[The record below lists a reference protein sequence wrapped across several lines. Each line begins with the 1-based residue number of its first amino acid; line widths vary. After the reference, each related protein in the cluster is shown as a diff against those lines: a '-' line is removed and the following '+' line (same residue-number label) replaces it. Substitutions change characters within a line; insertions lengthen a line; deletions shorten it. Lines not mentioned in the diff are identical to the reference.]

1 MSGCQALR
9 FEAVYKG
16 KLTIPKD
23 LVTQSS
29 ESLVRLTVY
38 NQHFLVGLKTKVR
51 EQIIS
56 GETSTQWSFLNT
68 KPSEKTLGFISTT
81 TVMAYSKLTG
91 TG

>member
-9 FEAVYKG
+9 FEAVSKG
-16 KLTIPKD
+16 KLIIPKD

-29 ESLVRLTVY
+29 EGLVRLTVY
-38 NQHFLVGLKTKVR
+38 NQHFLVGLKTKER

-56 GETSTQWSFLNT
+56 RETSTQWSFLNT
-68 KPSEKTLGFISTT
+68 KPFEKTL
-81 TVMAYSKLTG
+81 SKLTG

>member
-16 KLTIPKD
+16 KLRIPKD

-68 KPSEKTLGFISTT
+68 KPSEKTLCLISTT